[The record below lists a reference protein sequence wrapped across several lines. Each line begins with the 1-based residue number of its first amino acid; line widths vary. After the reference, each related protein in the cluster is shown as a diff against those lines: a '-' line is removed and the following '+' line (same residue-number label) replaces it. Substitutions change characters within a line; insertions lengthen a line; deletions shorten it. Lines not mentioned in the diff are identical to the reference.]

1 MTEVLIEMLGIMQ
14 YIQTPW
20 EQLSWESHLLP
31 GGIIDITRLAA
42 VPLVFV
48 VCVNFCGD
56 LCM

>member
-31 GGIIDITRLAA
+31 GGIMDVLAA